1 MSRRPPT
8 PQPRKIAI
16 SLALFALLAPSTVVG
31 SAGTTDLARKAIVE
45 GRLEEARRMLEGRS
59 EGMAEGERLE
69 LLTQVCTELGDDEA
83 GVRHGQ
89 EAVEASPTS
98 SNAHFR
104 YAVAVRTKMQR
115 VSRVKAMF
123 LIGTYKQALGRAREL
138 DPRNLD
144 AREEEIGF
152 LAQAPKIAGGDLDR
166 ARALAAELA
175 ALHPHRGLKA
185 QIEIETGSG
194 DPARATALFREA
206 LAGEDADNPRMR
218 QLLAFHLQRQGQFRE
233 ADVEFQLLEAAKDPR
248 VATGALYQRARTRI
262 LGRYEPDQAIR
273 FLEQFLE
280 RVTDDLPGQPSRS
293 HAYWRLGNANE
304 QLNRTAQARA
314 AYSRALELDPDN
326 QDAKK
331 ALKSLPR

>member
-1 MSRRPPT
+1 M
-8 PQPRKIAI
+8 
-16 SLALFALLAPSTVVG
+16 
-31 SAGTTDLARKAIVE
+31 
-45 GRLEEARRMLEGRS
+45 
-59 EGMAEGERLE
+59 
-69 LLTQVCTELGDDEA
+69 GDVEA
-83 GVRHGQ
+83 GVRHGK

-115 VSRVKAMF
+115 VSTVKAMF
-123 LIGTYKQALGRAREL
+123 LIGTYKQALGRARDL

-144 AREEEIGF
+144 TREEEIGF

-166 ARALAAELA
+166 ARALAVELA
-175 ALHPHRGLKA
+175 ALHPRRGLKV
-185 QIEIETGSG
+185 QLEIAAGSG

-218 QLLAFHLQRQGQFRE
+218 QQLAFHLLRQGQFRE
-233 ADVEFQLLEAAKDPR
+233 ADVEFQLLEAAKAPH

-273 FLEQFLE
+273 FLELFLQ
-280 RVTDDLPGQPSRS
+280 RVTEDLPGQPSRS
-293 HAYWRLGNANE
+293 HAYWRLGNAHE
-304 QLNRTAQARA
+304 QLSRMDLARD
-314 AYSRALELDPDN
+314 AYSRALALDPDN
-326 QDAKK
+326 QDARK